1 MADETCLEL
10 NKQQFEELTDTL
22 LQAGGGEGEGGREG
36 REGEGDSLCRLKSE
50 RTTRRGAR
58 ALIGTVCRL
67 PLGPVTA
74 ALAELK
80 QPIEFSLFVCQI

>member
-36 REGEGDSLCRLKSE
+36 REGEEGGRE
-50 RTTRRGAR
+50 RV
-58 ALIGTVCRL
+58 TVC
-67 PLGPVTA
+67 A
-74 ALAELK
+74 A
-80 QPIEFSLFVCQI
+80 